1 MKLTLK
7 EHSTRFVIQDQFPHW
22 LIEATESVIYN
33 FRETFLKLE
42 CKKNISNDVFFFKI
56 CT

>member
-22 LIEATESVIYN
+22 LIEATESVIYD